1 MAKITF
7 YHIDIETREF
17 IKEPTIYEETTAYEK
32 MITAFYS
39 DKKNGYVSPVY
50 AMHNGTGVRRERYG
64 SYMGILCKS
73 RVFDYDIDNTWLIYY
88 TYENVDENTKFLADM
103 DSDISDVRLSVGR
116 SINNIEEYYINN
128 NEDVDAESNVSFFSV
143 EIHTSSM

>member
-17 IKEPTIYEETTAYEK
+17 IKEPTIYEETTNYWK
-32 MITAFYS
+32 IFTNFYS
-39 DKKNGYVSPVY
+39 DEKNMYPVY
-50 AMHNGTGVRRERYG
+50 AMHNGTCVQAEYSPSSGMGVT
-64 SYMGILCKS
+64 CAS

-116 SINNIEEYYINN
+116 SLKNIAKCLNNK
-128 NEDVDAESNVSFFSV
+128 
-143 EIHTSSM
+143 